1 MMSSRSILSLDL
13 RHHRVGSHWRR
24 MTVRTLD
31 CAEALEHSSDPLAAA
46 RGLLGG
52 LAISAALL
60 TLCLAAL

>member
-1 MMSSRSILSLDL
+1 MSSRSILSLDL

-24 MTVRTLD
+24 LTVRMLD
-31 CAEALEHSSDPLAAA
+31 CEDALNHSSDPLSAA

-52 LAISAALL
+52 LAISAVLL